1 VKQTEL
7 ASVRRYK
14 DITQQEMAKLLNL
27 SVNGYSKKERG
38 VNEFTLNEMFIIS
51 SEFGRQI
58 EDIFLPTDSTL
69 RVIDKAE

>member
-1 VKQTEL
+1 MKQTEL

-14 DITQQEMAKLLNL
+14 NITQQEMANLLNL

-58 EDIFLPTDSTL
+58 EEIFLPADSTL
-69 RVIDKAE
+69 RVVSRVE